1 MIFMKK
7 IILKILI
14 VSGFVL
20 MGSGLMAQTNAPLP
34 PSHGETTDQGGSAPI
49 GGGIFILLGLG
60 GIYAGKKVYDLNKKK
75 LLD

>member
-1 MIFMKK
+1 MKK

-14 VSGFVL
+14 VSSFVL

-34 PSHGETTDQGGSAPI
+34 PGEHGSTTDHGGSAPI